1 LISSKTP
8 NGDEQI
14 QYSIFSQGLRLY
26 LCMKRFL
33 FISLLYLF
41 TFSVSA
47 QKVTMK
53 VLNAKN
59 KSLTGWQILDGQNN
73 TVLSGVGQLQD
84 DTVTF
89 SLEAN
94 QYYFLKISVSEIS
107 KRDTS
112 LCSLIL
118 NGEPILYIKSEI
130 GAGDH
135 LFPFFTGI
143 KTINAKITGG
153 TTALISDFPWQ
164 VYYISGNFRC
174 GGSIIGGKWIVTA
187 AHCTKN
193 STGGPVSASDMFIR
207 VDVNNPSNALEGK
220 TYAVDS
226 VIVNE
231 GFDNQTLLNDIALLR
246 LKDTINFVNATPIKL
261 VTSDDVLAGAIVPG
275 VMSWVSGWGYTHVN
289 PNVLPTSLQKVQ
301 LPIVSTA
308 QASTVWSSIPTT
320 DLMAGYLN
328 GNKDACNGDSGGP
341 LVVPVLGEYK
351 LAGIVSWGSTTCNTY
366 GAYTRVSDLETW
378 IRTKTGIARGF
389 TPPAPF
395 GNALVCQG
403 TESSQYSVQSVT
415 GATAYEWKLLP
426 SSAGTISGNGP
437 NASVLWNIS
446 YTGTVTIVLRVTLNN
461 IVSDWSRLDGN
472 VVLNT
477 ALLKQSRDTTICA
490 GQPVTLGV
498 TAIGYNLNYKW
509 FKDGQVVQTGASSSF
524 SISASTIDNTGAYKC
539 QITGSCGIVLSN
551 TINLT
556 VYPLTNITHISPG
569 VEVPFGNDVTL
580 EVSAD
585 GHDLVYQWQKDGN
598 PISNSNSPQLLL
610 PNLNATDI
618 GIYKTTV
625 TGTCGTKIS
634 DTIYV
639 YVKRVNF
646 TAEPEVFLW
655 PSITN
660 SEFTVAL
667 SNDSFYNVQMY
678 NTTGKKIRE
687 LTKCRYQTIINVS
700 TLARGVYIVEVFN
713 GAFRK
718 SIKIIKE

>member
-1 LISSKTP
+1 
-8 NGDEQI
+8 
-14 QYSIFSQGLRLY
+14 
-26 LCMKRFL
+26 MKRFL
-33 FISLLYLF
+33 FISLLYLI
-41 TFSVSA
+41 TFSATA

-59 KSLTGWQILDGQNN
+59 KGFTGWQILDGQNN
-73 TVLSGVGQLQD
+73 TVFSGEGYLKD

-107 KRDTS
+107 NRDTS

-118 NGEPILYIKSEI
+118 NGEPILYIKSDI
-130 GAGDH
+130 GTGDH

-193 STGGPVSASDMFIR
+193 STGGPVLASDMFIR
-207 VDVNNPSNALEGK
+207 VDVNNPSNASEGK
-220 TYAVDS
+220 SYAVDS

-231 GFDNQTLLNDIALLR
+231 GFDSQTLLNDIALLR
-246 LKDTINFVNATPIKL
+246 LKDTINFVNAKPIKL
-261 VTSDDVLAGAIVPG
+261 VTSDDVLNGAIVPG
-275 VMSWVSGWGYTHVN
+275 VMSLVTGWGYTHVN

-301 LPIVSTA
+301 LPIVSTN
-308 QASTVWSSIPTT
+308 QASTVWSSIPST

-351 LAGIVSWGSTTCNTY
+351 LAGIVSWGSTNCNTY

-389 TPPAPF
+389 TPPSPA

-403 TESSQYSVQSVT
+403 MESSQYSVQSVT
-415 GATAYEWKLLP
+415 GATTYEWKLFPL
-426 SSAGTISGNGP
+426 SAGVISGNGP

-446 YTGTVTIVLRVTLNN
+446 YTGTVTIAFRVTINN
-461 IVSDWSRLDGN
+461 NVSDWSRLDGN

-477 ALLKQSRDTTICA
+477 ALIKQSGDTIICA
-490 GQPVTLGV
+490 GQPVTLDV
-498 TAIGYNLNYKW
+498 TAVGYNLNYKW
-509 FKDGQVVQTGASSSF
+509 FKNGQVVQTGTTSNLSISSS
-524 SISASTIDNTGAYKC
+524 TVDNSGDYKC
-539 QITGSCGIVLSN
+539 QITGSCGVVESN
-551 TINLT
+551 ILKLT

-580 EVSAD
+580 DVSAD

-598 PISNSNSPQLLL
+598 AISNSNSSQLLL
-610 PNLNATDI
+610 ANVNATDI
-618 GIYKTTV
+618 GIYKTIV

-646 TAEPEVFLW
+646 KAEPEVFLW
-655 PSITN
+655 PSITSN
-660 SEFTVAL
+660 EFTVAL
-667 SNDSFYNVQMY
+667 SNDSFYNILIY

-687 LTKCRYQTIINVS
+687 LTKCRYQTIINVN

-713 GAFRK
+713 SDFRK
-718 SIKIIKE
+718 TIKMIKE

>member
-1 LISSKTP
+1 
-8 NGDEQI
+8 
-14 QYSIFSQGLRLY
+14 
-26 LCMKRFL
+26 MKRFL
-33 FISLLYLF
+33 FISLLYLM

-47 QKVTMK
+47 QKVTIK
-53 VLNAKN
+53 VLQTKI
-59 KSLTGWQILDGQNN
+59 KGFTGWQILDGQNN
-73 TVLSGVGQLQD
+73 TVFSGEGYLQD

-94 QYYFLKISVSEIS
+94 KYYFLKISVSEITN
-107 KRDTS
+107 RDTS

-118 NGEPILYIKSEI
+118 NGEPILYIKSDI
-130 GAGDH
+130 GTGDH

-153 TTALISDFPWQ
+153 TTALISDYPWQ

-174 GGSIIGGKWIVTA
+174 GGSIIGGKWIITA

-193 STGGPVSASDMFIR
+193 NSGGPVLASDMFIK
-207 VDVNNPSNALEGK
+207 VDVNNPSNGLEGK
-220 TYAVDS
+220 TYAIDS

-231 GFDNQTLLNDIALLR
+231 GFDSQTLLNDIALLR

-261 VTSDDVLAGAIVPG
+261 ITSDDVLAGAIVPG
-275 VMSWVSGWGYTHVN
+275 VMSWVTGWGYTHVN
-289 PNVLPTSLQKVQ
+289 PNVTPISLQKVQ

-308 QASTVWSSIPTT
+308 QASTVWSSIPST

-351 LAGIVSWGSTTCNTY
+351 LAGLVSWGSTNCNTY
-366 GAYTRVSDLETW
+366 GAYTRVSDFETW
-378 IRTKTGIARGF
+378 IRTKTGITRGF
-389 TPPAPF
+389 TPPAPT
-395 GNALVCQG
+395 GSTLVCQG
-403 TESSQYSVQSVT
+403 TESSQYSVQSVS
-415 GATAYEWKLLP
+415 GAQAYEWKLFP
-426 SSAGTISGNGP
+426 SSAGAISGNGP
-437 NASVLWNIS
+437 NASVLWDIS
-446 YTGTVTIVLRVTLNN
+446 YIGTITIALRVTISNK
-461 IVSDWSRLDGN
+461 VSDWSRLDGN
-472 VVLNT
+472 MVLNT
-477 ALLKQSRDTTICA
+477 ALIKQSGDTTVCA

-498 TAIGYNLNYKW
+498 TAIGYNLIYKW
-509 FKDGQVVQTGASSSF
+509 FKNGQEVQTGASSIF
-524 SISASTIDNTGAYKC
+524 SISASTVDNTGAYKC
-539 QITGSCGIVLSN
+539 QITGSCGIVISN

-569 VEVPFGNDVTL
+569 VEVPFGKDVIL

-598 PISNSNSPQLLL
+598 VISNSNSSQLFLA
-610 PNLNATDI
+610 NVNATDI

-646 TAEPEVFLW
+646 TSEPEVFLW
-655 PSITN
+655 PSITSN
-660 SEFTVAL
+660 EFAVAL
-667 SNDSFYNVQMY
+667 STDSFYNVLMY
-678 NTTGKKIRE
+678 NTTGRKIRE
-687 LTKCRYQTIINVS
+687 LTKCQYQTVINIS
-700 TLARGVYIVEVFN
+700 TLAKGVYIVEVFN
-713 GAFRK
+713 GVFRK